1 MPADGFHPV
10 PVRPA
15 HPAPGYG
22 QPGTPPGLPS
32 YGAPGYGQP
41 NAPGGYG
48 PPNGPGGPGMQG
60 GPGMPGGYGYPGYP
74 QGYGW
79 PGMPMAPQNGMG
91 TAAMVLGILSCCLFC
106 IYGVVSLGLGITAMV
121 LGVKAKKRADRGEAT
136 NRGQAQ
142 AGFITGIIGT
152 VLGILVIAFLIVAIV
167 LAVKHDNDDTTDSDP
182 FYNSAPSLTAPLRA
196 PGLTPPGQEPPA
208 HAFGPTLPQPV
219 LRPKVTEAA
228 HPSRNRPRAPINANP
243 SRFGPRHRSG
253 SSAAGSS
260 AARPMPHTRSTGLAS
275 TRTRSP
281 VPSRYARSSSSAA
294 NLWTLPSTTIPNR
307 SRVQISSSK
316 PRTRR
321 PAFLAWDG

>member
-1 MPADGFHPV
+1 MGDQIQPDGDTGANRDPWAPPESGTSLEKDAQPTAPAPGPQPYPQDQQPAPGQHPHPQDQSPSMHNQATVTSMPADGFAP
-10 PVRPA
+10 
-15 HPAPGYG
+15 PAPGASGYG

-79 PGMPMAPQNGMG
+79 PGMPMGPQNGMG

-106 IYGVVSLGLGITAMV
+106 IYGVVSLGLGITAIV

-142 AGFITGIIGT
+142 AGFITGIVGT

-167 LAVKHDNDDTTDSDP
+167 LAVKHDDDTSDSDP
-182 FYNSAPSLTAPLRA
+182 YYNSAPALTAPLA
-196 PGLTPPGQEPPA
+196 PQ
-208 HAFGPTLPQPV
+208 V
-219 LRPKVTEAA
+219 
-228 HPSRNRPRAPINANP
+228 
-243 SRFGPRHRSG
+243 
-253 SSAAGSS
+253 
-260 AARPMPHTRSTGLAS
+260 
-275 TRTRSP
+275 
-281 VPSRYARSSSSAA
+281 
-294 NLWTLPSTTIPNR
+294 
-307 SRVQISSSK
+307 
-316 PRTRR
+316 
-321 PAFLAWDG
+321 